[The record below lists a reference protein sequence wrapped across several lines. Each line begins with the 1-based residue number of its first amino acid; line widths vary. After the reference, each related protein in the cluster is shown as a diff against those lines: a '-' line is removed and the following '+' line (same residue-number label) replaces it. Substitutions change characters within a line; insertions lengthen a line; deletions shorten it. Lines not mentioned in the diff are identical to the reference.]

1 MDKQRFY
8 DCIYQA
14 GLLLGNEMDPATLT
28 IVLKS
33 TIALAMRYCRL
44 KELPEELDGVLVQ
57 MAVNRYRKQSIGTIE
72 EKQTVSSITDGQ
84 QSVSF
89 RSPTAEEI
97 IPATGFTQKE
107 MNILNEYRRLW
118 W

>member
-1 MDKQRFY
+1 MEGARLNA
-8 DCIYQA
+8 CIDEAY
-14 GLLLGNEMDPATLT
+14 LFLGTEMDTE
-28 IVLKS
+28 IISINLKS
-33 TIALAMRYCRL
+33 IYALACRYCHL
-44 KELPEELDGVLVQ
+44 KELPEELNSTIVQ
-57 MAVNRYRKQSIGTIE
+57 MAVSRYRSQPIKTVE
-72 EKQTVSSITDGQ
+72 EKQTVASLSDGQ

-89 RSPTAEEI
+89 RAPTAEEI